1 MSYWFTCFLLYS
13 FLGYCLEKLFALAV
27 HSDRQVRKCFL
38 LLPLCPVYGLAMVAV
53 LLVTV
58 PALPFWIRVVMG
70 AVICTG
76 IEYLVH
82 LFYDK
87 VFHTQFWDYS
97 DLSFHIGGR
106 VCPHFAIIWGILST
120 VAVEYIH
127 PMLSVIAGAAPSAA
141 VYALWLLLAADCVF
155 TSSLLLRSHDTELLS
170 LSALLSQQ

>member
-13 FLGYCLEKLFALAV
+13 FLGYCLEKLFAHAV
-27 HSDRQVRKCFL
+27 HSERQVRKCFL
-38 LLPLCPVYGLAMVAV
+38 FLPLCPVYGLAMVAV
-53 LLVTV
+53 LYVAA
-58 PALPFWIRVVMG
+58 PALPFWIRVVTG

-82 LFYDK
+82 LFYDR
-87 VFHTQFWDYS
+87 VFHTQFWNYS

-106 VCPHFAIIWGILST
+106 ICPHFAIIWGILST

-127 PMLSVIAGAAPSAA
+127 PTLAIIAAAAPPVV

-155 TSSLLLRSHDTELLS
+155 TSALLLRSHDTELLS

>member
-13 FLGYCLEKLFALAV
+13 FLGYCLEKLFARAV

-53 LLVTV
+53 LFVTA
-58 PALPFWIRVVMG
+58 PALPFWIRVVIG

-120 VAVEYIH
+120 VAVEYLH
-127 PMLSVIAGAAPSAA
+127 PILSVIAAA
-141 VYALWLLLAADCVF
+141 VPPAAAYALWLLLAADCVF
-155 TSSLLLRSHDTELLS
+155 TSALLLRSHDTELLS